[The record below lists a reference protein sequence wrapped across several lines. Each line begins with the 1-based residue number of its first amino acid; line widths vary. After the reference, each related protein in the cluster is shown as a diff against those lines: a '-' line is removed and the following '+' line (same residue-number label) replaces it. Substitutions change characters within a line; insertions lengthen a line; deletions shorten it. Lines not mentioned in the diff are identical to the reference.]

1 MYVQVAK
8 NGNAKKTQ
16 PETGCHHQLATHATK
31 RKKKQ
36 KEEKKAKIHQSKQ
49 KLKTSQRRPPLKPP
63 LKCCTQ
69 RNKPDVAASVRKSD
83 RNPPGPA
90 SCWVTQWTRPQSCD
104 KRRRR
109 RLHL

>member
-1 MYVQVAK
+1 MKLTPKLLLSQARRRILYKKKTVQHSSAPAVHLRRMYVQVAK

-16 PETGCHHQLATHATK
+16 PETGCQHQLATHATK

-36 KEEKKAKIHQSKQ
+36 KEAKKAKIHQSKQ

-69 RNKPDVAASVRKSD
+69 RNKPD
-83 RNPPGPA
+83 
-90 SCWVTQWTRPQSCD
+90 
-104 KRRRR
+104 
-109 RLHL
+109 